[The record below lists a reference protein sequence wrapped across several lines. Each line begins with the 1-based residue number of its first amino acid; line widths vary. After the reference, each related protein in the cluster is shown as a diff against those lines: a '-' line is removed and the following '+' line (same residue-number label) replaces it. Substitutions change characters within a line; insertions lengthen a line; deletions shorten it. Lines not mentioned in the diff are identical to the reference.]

1 MVQPVSARAG
11 TNRKEYLTAFAA
23 LAVLTGLELTLIRL
37 PNVARR
43 ALISALVLL
52 AVSKATI
59 IGLFF
64 MHLRYETRAMRLTV
78 LIPLL
83 APGVYALALIADAS
97 WRLLR

>member
-1 MVQPVSARAG
+1 MDHPVSARAG

-23 LAVLTGLELTLIRL
+23 LAVLTGLELTLSWL

-43 ALISALVLL
+43 TLISALVLL
-52 AVSKATI
+52 AVSKAAI

-64 MHLRYETRAMRLTV
+64 MHLRYETRVMRLTV

-83 APGVYALALIADAS
+83 APGGYALALIADAS